1 MDTATLIVLCAA
13 WLLIA
18 GTLVFRLIRPRPAS
32 RGSRWMGSGLLIIM
46 TVAVISTFAHHRNWP
61 IPRLLVIDWLTM
73 AVGLIGVGCV
83 ATSLVIQARN
93 GRT

>member
-1 MDTATLIVLCAA
+1 MDTATLIVLCVT

-18 GTLVFRLIRPRPAS
+18 GTLIFRLIRPRPAS
-32 RGSRWMGSGLLIIM
+32 RGSRWMGFGLLIIM
-46 TVAVISTFAHHRNWP
+46 TMAVISS
-61 IPRLLVIDWLTM
+61 
-73 AVGLIGVGCV
+73 V